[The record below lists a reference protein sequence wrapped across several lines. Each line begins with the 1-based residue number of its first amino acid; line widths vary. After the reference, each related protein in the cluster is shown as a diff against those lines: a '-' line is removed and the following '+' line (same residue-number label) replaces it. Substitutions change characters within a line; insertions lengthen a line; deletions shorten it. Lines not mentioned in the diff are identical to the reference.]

1 MEITPTQ
8 HIQNIITYDTHLHE
22 SMGKTLTMNTK
33 LPKEILD
40 LEGMSSHKIRI
51 LLNNL
56 CSNIH
61 GLYLEIGSWRG
72 SSTCAALC
80 GNTATAVCIEN
91 WSEFESP
98 RDECLAN
105 VEKYRGDNTVYF
117 IEQDCWKVK
126 TTDLPKC
133 NIYLYDA
140 CHKRE
145 SHKMA
150 LTHYIDAMD
159 DIFVY
164 IVDDWDWKSVQDG
177 TNDAIKELG
186 LEILY
191 KLEIHMKQDG
201 SDYPESKDYLNWWNG
216 ICVFVF
222 KH

>member
-1 MEITPTQ
+1 MELV
-8 HIQNIITYDTHLHE
+8 HKYIQQIEQSVTAAEQYSSKIDKGVFTIEGFT
-22 SMGKTLTMNTK
+22 GQKTL
-33 LPKEILD
+33 
-40 LEGMSSHKIRI
+40 HFY
-51 LLNNL
+51 NNL
-56 CSNIH
+56 L
-61 GLYLEIGSWRG
+61 GMDDVRYLEIGSWRG

-80 GNTATAVCIEN
+80 GNAATAVCIEN

-126 TTDLPKC
+126 TADLPKC

-186 LEILY
+186 LETMY

-222 KH
+222 KKNML